1 MIYLLD
7 VNALL
12 ALGVIQHQFH
22 ERASIWARKVSGSL
36 GTCSITELG
45 FVRVLAQAPQYGIE
59 FRQARMLLRRMKS
72 SAPYNFTFLSD
83 DQDIAQLPEWVN
95 TAGQSTDGHLSQ
107 LAKANNGVLAT
118 LDKKI
123 PGSFLIPSL

>member
-22 ERASIWARKVSGSL
+22 ERVSIWARKVSGSVA
-36 GTCSITELG
+36 TCSITELG
-45 FVRVLAQAPQYGIE
+45 FVRVLAQTPQYGVE
-59 FRQARMLLRRMKS
+59 FQQARMLLRRMKS
-72 SAPYNFTFLSD
+72 SAQYDFTFLPD
-83 DQDIAQLPEWVN
+83 DQDITQLPEWVN
-95 TAGQSTDGHLSQ
+95 TPGQSTDGHLAQ
-107 LAKANNGVLAT
+107 LAKAKNGVLAT

-123 PGSFLIPSL
+123 PESLLIPSL